1 MKRTVLAMTRL
12 LPREMDLLEQEFE
25 VIHLYREAD
34 PEATLQHRKNDVQA
48 IVSSPGNP
56 IRRNLIEALPAL
68 EIIAQYAVG
77 YDNVDLGA
85 ARDRQIKLTNTPDV
99 LTADTADT
107 ALALTLAIMRR
118 VVEGDVYIRV
128 GKWLNGPMPLGVS
141 LAGKTAGIVGLGRIG
156 QAIAK
161 RLAAFEMQILYTGR
175 TQKPDMPYQYYDDLA
190 TMAAMCDV
198 LVLSC
203 TGGEGTHHL
212 VNAEILDALGP
223 DGFLIN
229 ISRGSVID
237 EAALV
242 NALKN
247 RTIRGAGLDVFQNEP
262 FVPEAL
268 QSLDNV
274 VLLPHIGSA
283 THETRT
289 VMGKIVV
296 GNLLAHFSGKPLL
309 TEVL

>member
-12 LPREMDLLEQEFE
+12 LPREMDLLESEFD

-34 PEATLQHRKNDVQA
+34 PEAVLQDRRNDVQA
-48 IVSSPGNP
+48 IVASPSNP
-56 IRRNLIEALPAL
+56 IRRNLIEAFPAL

-77 YDNVDLGA
+77 YDNVDIEA
-85 ARDRQIKLTNTPDV
+85 AKQRQIKVTNTPDV

-107 ALALTLAIMRR
+107 AVALTLAVMRR

-141 LAGKTAGIVGLGRIG
+141 LAGKTAGIVGMGRIG
-156 QAIAK
+156 KAIAK
-161 RLAAFEMQILYTGR
+161 RLAAFEMNIIYHGR
-175 TQKPDMPYQYYDDLA
+175 TQKPDLAYQFYDDIQ
-190 TMAAMCDV
+190 TMASMCDV
-198 LVLSC
+198 LVLACS
-203 TGGEGTHHL
+203 GGEGTRHL
-212 VNAEILDALGP
+212 VNNDVFDALGP

-242 NALKN
+242 NALQT
-247 RTIRGAGLDVFQNEP
+247 RRIRGAGLDVFDHEP
-262 FVPEAL
+262 YVPEAL

-296 GNLLAHFSGKPLL
+296 GNLAAHFSGKPLL
-309 TEVL
+309 TEVA